1 MLSEIGI
8 DMSYIVGIDIGGS
21 TTKIIGMSGDT
32 MAKPVKVRA
41 SDPITSAYGA
51 FGRFLTENAL
61 HLEDVQQVMFTGVG
75 SSFINQGLFGIRSEK
90 VDEFLAIGRGGK
102 YLTHMERCIVVSM
115 GTGTALVGVEGGNVT
130 HLGGT
135 GVGGGTL
142 MALADK
148 LLGVHSF
155 SHLMELARNGNLSKV
170 DLTIGD
176 ITEEGSLSN
185 MGADI
190 TASNLGNISDTAAPA
205 DLAMGIVNLVYQS
218 IGMFAVFAA
227 QAREIGDI
235 VLTGNLSTIDFVGPL
250 VFDRL
255 EELYPVRF
263 IKPDQADFATAIG
276 AALSARAQR

>member
-1 MLSEIGI
+1 
-8 DMSYIVGIDIGGS
+8 MSYIVGIDIGGS
-21 TTKIIGMSGDT
+21 TTKIIGMRGDT
-32 MAKPVKVRA
+32 AAQPVKVRA
-41 SDPITSAYGA
+41 GDPITSAYGA

-61 HLEDVQQVMFTGVG
+61 RLEDVQQVMFTGVG
-75 SSFINQGLFGIRSEK
+75 SSFIKQGLFGIRSEK

-102 YLTHMERCIVVSM
+102 YLTDMNRCIVVSM
-115 GTGTALVGVEGGNVT
+115 GTGTALVGVEGEHVM

-142 MALADK
+142 MALSDK

-155 SHLMELARNGNLSKV
+155 THLMELARSGNLSKV

-185 MGADI
+185 MGSDI
-190 TASNLGNISDTAAPA
+190 TASNLGNIADTATPA

-227 QAREIGDI
+227 QAREIRDI

-263 IKPDQADFATAIG
+263 IKPAQADFATAIG
-276 AALSARAQR
+276 AALSARI

>member
-1 MLSEIGI
+1 MG
-8 DMSYIVGIDIGGS
+8 YVVGIDIGGS
-21 TTKIIGMSGDT
+21 TTKIIGMHGDT
-32 MAKPVKVRA
+32 LAQPVKVKA

-51 FGRFLTENAL
+51 FGRFLTENDL
-61 HLEDVQQVMFTGVG
+61 RLEDVRQVMFTGVG
-75 SSFINQGLFGIRSEK
+75 SSFIKQELYGIRSEK

-102 YLTHMERCIVVSM
+102 YLTGIDRCVVLSM
-115 GTGTALVGVEGGNVT
+115 GTGTALVGVDGDSVV

-142 MALADK
+142 MGLSDK

-155 SHLMELARNGNLSKV
+155 SHLMDLAQNGDLSKV

-176 ITEEGSLSN
+176 ITEEGSLAN

-190 TASNLGNISDTAAPA
+190 TASNLGKITDTATPA

-227 QAREIGDI
+227 RAREIRDI
-235 VLTGNLSTIDFVGPL
+235 VLTGNLSTIDFIGPR

-255 EELYPVRF
+255 EELYPIRF
-263 IKPDQADFATAIG
+263 IKPERAEFATAIG
-276 AALSARAQR
+276 AALSARADG

>member
-1 MLSEIGI
+1 MG
-8 DMSYIVGIDIGGS
+8 YIVGIDIGGS
-21 TTKIIGMSGDT
+21 TTKIIGMHGD
-32 MAKPVKVRA
+32 MLAQPVKVKA

-51 FGRFLTENAL
+51 FGRFLTENDL
-61 HLEDVQQVMFTGVG
+61 RLEDVRQVMFTGVG
-75 SSFINQGLFGIRSEK
+75 SSFIKQELYGIRSEK

-102 YLTHMERCIVVSM
+102 YLTGIDRCVVLSM
-115 GTGTALVGVEGGNVT
+115 GTGTALVGVDGDSVV

-142 MALADK
+142 MGLSDK

-155 SHLMELARNGNLSKV
+155 SHLMDLAQNGDLSKV

-176 ITEEGSLSN
+176 ITEEGSLAN

-190 TASNLGNISDTAAPA
+190 TASNLGKITDTATPA

-227 QAREIGDI
+227 RAREIRDI
-235 VLTGNLSTIDFVGPL
+235 VLTGNLSTIDFIGPR

-255 EELYPVRF
+255 EELYPIRF
-263 IKPDQADFATAIG
+263 IKPERAEFATAIG
-276 AALSARAQR
+276 AALSARADG